1 MVLIIKILKKTIL
14 LGLVGILIFSGFST
28 KSNAENTTG
37 EVASEQLTQDNVNEN
52 DKNSIKGV
60 IEEFIEEDYN
70 FNGGNNNLSTVGT
83 EEFKEYLIARN
94 DVKKTNNDRIGYK
107 VIDQNYDF
115 EFMHFEKQDGTVKV
129 NLYVHETFSYDDPS
143 GRTEGAEIGN
153 NYIIYLSKV
162 DETWKIMSSSIDVNV
177 DPVDDEFNINKEL
190 GYEGNNLKN
199 YSNATD
205 DNLQKILNRL
215 SYLKDIYSEPLKE
228 YSNEEIKE
236 VNKVQRLGAITNSQR
251 KTIYDYAYAYRMERR
266 NPNYL
271 SFQYDCANYASQALR
286 KAGARADKNHSIYID
301 GKNRTWSL
309 TPDSWHINPTYG
321 DAWAQ
326 AHYLR
331 AFLVRNENG
340 YRGPGGHPITYGSA
354 LELGDITFI
363 HNGSTWFHTYIVV
376 APGPNFKIASHTGNR
391 WMTNI
396 NTAAPENKY
405 PRSYVHLTTLN

>member
-37 EVASEQLTQDNVNEN
+37 EVASEQLQDNVNEN

-331 AFLVRNENG
+331 DFL
-340 YRGPGGHPITYGSA
+340 
-354 LELGDITFI
+354 
-363 HNGSTWFHTYIVV
+363 
-376 APGPNFKIASHTGNR
+376 
-391 WMTNI
+391 
-396 NTAAPENKY
+396 
-405 PRSYVHLTTLN
+405 